1 MITQTDISHLTRCV
15 ALAHE
20 ALVAGDSPFGSIL
33 ISSTGEI
40 LKEERNRIIT
50 TNDVTA
56 HPELR
61 LVQWA
66 QQNLSPAERAAST
79 VYTSGEHCPM
89 CATAHAF
96 AGMGRIVYAASTEQ
110 LVQWRGEWGVE
121 KGSVAPLSIGDVA
134 PGLVV
139 EGPVEEVY
147 GRVRELHR
155 VKHLGGEIE
164 G

>member
-1 MITQTDISHLTRCV
+1 MITQTDITHLTRCIT
-15 ALAHE
+15 LAHE

-33 ISSTGEI
+33 VSSNDTI
-40 LKEERNRIIT
+40 LKEERNRINT

-66 QQNLSPAERAAST
+66 QTNLSPAERAAST

-96 AGMGRIVYAASTEQ
+96 AGMGRIVFAASTAQ
-110 LVQWRGEWGVE
+110 LVYWRGEWGVE
-121 KGSVAPLSIGDVA
+121 AGPVAPLSIGDVA
-134 PGLVV
+134 PWVVV
-139 EGPVEEVY
+139 EGPVAEVAE
-147 GRVRELHR
+147 RVRELHR

>member
-33 ISSTGEI
+33 VSSTGEI
-40 LKEERNRIIT
+40 LKEDRNRIIT
-50 TNDVTA
+50 TKDVTA

-66 QQNLSPAERAAST
+66 QQNLSLTERAAST

-121 KGSVAPLSIGDVA
+121 KGPVAPLSIGDVA
-134 PGLVV
+134 PGIVV
-139 EGPVEEVY
+139 EGPVDEVCE
-147 GRVRELHR
+147 RVRELHR

>member
-1 MITQTDISHLTRCV
+1 MITATDITHLTRCI

-33 ISSTGEI
+33 VSADGTI
-40 LKEERNRIIT
+40 LHEERNRVIT

-61 LVQWA
+61 LIQWA
-66 QQNLSPAERAAST
+66 QKNLSPVERAAST

-96 AGMGRIVYAASTEQ
+96 AGMGRIVYAASTDQ
-110 LVQWRGEWGVE
+110 LLPWWGEWGVE
-121 KGSVAPLSIGDVA
+121 KGPVAPLSIGNVA
-134 PGLVV
+134 PGIVV
-139 EGPVEEVY
+139 EGPVDEVCES
-147 GRVRELHR
+147 VRDLHR
-155 VKHLGGEIE
+155 VKHLGAKD
-164 G
+164 